1 MFGLHPNAEINYLT
15 SMCDSVFNT
24 IMNISGKVGGG
35 SGGND
40 NQEFN
45 TLMDYK
51 ARLPNDFNIN
61 EINERVKDKS
71 PNVVVCL

>member
-1 MFGLHPNAEINYLT
+1 
-15 SMCDSVFNT
+15 
-24 IMNISGKVGGG
+24 MNISGKVGGG
-35 SGGND
+35 GGGND